1 MQRGSVR
8 DFFWWMSVV
17 LCVLV
22 VTVAH
27 SAFVKTHR
35 IYLKRATS
43 TDFFFLMKER
53 RLKKRGK
60 GTVVIEKIA
69 YS

>member
-1 MQRGSVR
+1 MR

-22 VTVAH
+22 VAVAH

-43 TDFFFLMKER
+43 TDFFFFNER
-53 RLKKRGK
+53 KKVKDKRK
-60 GTVVIEKIA
+60 RDRSDRKNSI
-69 YS
+69 

>member
-1 MQRGSVR
+1 MR

-22 VTVAH
+22 VAVAH

-43 TDFFFLMKER
+43 TDFFFFFNER
-53 RLKKRGK
+53 RLKIRGK
-60 GTVVIEKIA
+60 GTVAIEKIA
-69 YS
+69 YSQ

>member
-22 VTVAH
+22 VAVAH

-43 TDFFFLMKER
+43 TDFFFFNER
-53 RLKKRGK
+53 KKVKDKRK
-60 GTVVIEKIA
+60 RDRSDRKNSI
-69 YS
+69 

>member
-1 MQRGSVR
+1 MR
-8 DFFWWMSVV
+8 DFFWWMSAV

-43 TDFFFLMKER
+43 TDFFFFNER
-53 RLKKRGK
+53 KKVKDKRK
-60 GTVVIEKIA
+60 RDRSDRKNSI
-69 YS
+69 